1 MLDVSGEFLLLAMV
15 LVIAG
20 TKLIFA

>member
-1 MLDVSGEFLLLAMV
+1 MLDVTGEFLLLAMV